1 MPLASNVGLCDAW
14 GALRRPVT
22 PQLPVAGLCCSALA
36 AGLPLISVP
45 AATSTM
51 PLVSN
56 VALCKSRAV
65 LRLPVKVQVP
75 LSGSYSSALAI
86 GGEGKVISSPAAT
99 STFPSGNNVAV
110 FADRPLFRLPVR
122 VQLPLT
128 GSYSSAL
135 ARMPLLVLPPAT
147 TTMPLDSNVEL
158 RTVRAVFKLPVKVQL
173 PLTGSYSSALASTW
187 VMLSHPS

>member
-1 MPLASNVGLCDAW
+1 
-14 GALRRPVT
+14 
-22 PQLPVAGLCCSALA
+22 
-36 AGLPLISVP
+36 
-45 AATSTM
+45 M

-135 ARMPLLVLPPAT
+135 ARMPLLVLPAAT
-147 TTMPLDSNVEL
+147 STMPLDSNVEL
-158 RTVRAVFKLPVKVQL
+158 LTLREMFRTTVCLQL
-173 PLTGSYSSALASTW
+173 QVTAS
-187 VMLSHPS
+187 

>member
-1 MPLASNVGLCDAW
+1 MPLASDAALCNRRA
-14 GALRRPVT
+14 ALRLPVT
-22 PQLPVAGLCCSALA
+22 FQLPVAGLYSSALA
-36 AGLPLISVP
+36 VGLPLISAP

-86 GGEGKVISSPAAT
+86 GGEGKVISSPPAT
-99 STFPSGNNVAV
+99 STMPLGNNVAV
-110 FADRPLFRLPVR
+110 FADRPLFRRPVT

-128 GSYSSAL
+128 GQCS
-135 ARMPLLVLPPAT
+135 
-147 TTMPLDSNVEL
+147 
-158 RTVRAVFKLPVKVQL
+158 F
-173 PLTGSYSSALASTW
+173 G
-187 VMLSHPS
+187 

>member
-1 MPLASNVGLCDAW
+1 
-14 GALRRPVT
+14 
-22 PQLPVAGLCCSALA
+22 
-36 AGLPLISVP
+36 PLISAP

-86 GGEGKVISSPAAT
+86 GGEGKVISSAPAT
-99 STFPSGNNVAV
+99 CTMPLGNNVAV
-110 FADRPLFRLPVR
+110 FADRPLFRLPVT
-122 VQLPLT
+122 VQVPVA

-135 ARMPLLVLPPAT
+135 GRAPLLSPPAT
-147 TTMPLDSNVEL
+147 ST
-158 RTVRAVFKLPVKVQL
+158 L
-173 PLTGSYSSALASTW
+173 PLGNCVA
-187 VMLSHPS
+187 V